1 MSRRSSTEDVELNV
15 TAMLDMAFQLLA
27 FFVLTFKAP
36 PGEAQIYLNLP
47 PAQPPAGAGTER
59 VGGDPNNPKEV
70 KTTKT
75 LMVTL
80 MDRGGSGT
88 ISDVRIGIPSVGE
101 KDIHYDELENE
112 LRGYFKAKD
121 DNDTGQKGNAQGDYE
136 QVVVN
141 GSSTLRWDSVFKVME
156 MFTKFTTAKG
166 DVPSVSITS
175 GPDPGG

>member
-59 VGGDPNNPKEV
+59 VGGDTEQPQRGQDDQNADGDP
-70 KTTKT
+70 
-75 LMVTL
+75 
-80 MDRGGSGT
+80 DGQGGSGT
-88 ISDVRIGIPSVGE
+88 ISDVRIGIPSVG
-101 KDIHYDELENE
+101 KKTSTTTSWRTR

-121 DNDTGQKGNAQGDYE
+121 DNDTGAERQC
-136 QVVVN
+136 
-141 GSSTLRWDSVFKVME
+141 
-156 MFTKFTTAKG
+156 
-166 DVPSVSITS
+166 
-175 GPDPGG
+175 PG